1 MHLCPAAVGIGVR
14 ARPVRP
20 RSPRPPRQAGR
31 SYCEKFEESSAL
43 AMGSSSRSSTAM
55 RSRGWARCRLPR
67 QHARA
72 PRGCHRQEPLTVT
85 ASTRTAFRH
94 SFRQARARSPE
105 GGRTGSGGNA
115 PTRRG
120 EPWPGTHA
128 ATPNG
133 MVDGIV
139 PSGRCD
145 LVGPTDAVFENRRAR
160 SALGSQTGSGGRRF
174 PRPAWLGRPSHNS
187 RQNTRRE
194 ARTG

>member
-1 MHLCPAAVGIGVR
+1 MLS
-14 ARPVRP
+14 
-20 RSPRPPRQAGR
+20 RSSRN
-31 SYCEKFEESSAL
+31 SSAL
-43 AMGSSSRSSTAM
+43 AMGSSSRSNSAM
-55 RSRGWARCRLPR
+55 RSRCSARCRLPR
-67 QHARA
+67 LTC
-72 PRGCHRQEPLTVT
+72 PRTMRMSSVSAIDPN
-85 ASTRTAFRH
+85 AITRGPFRH
-94 SFRQARARSPE
+94 SSRQTRARSPE

-128 ATPNG
+128 ATPNE

-145 LVGPTDAVFENRRAR
+145 LVGPNDDVFENRRAR